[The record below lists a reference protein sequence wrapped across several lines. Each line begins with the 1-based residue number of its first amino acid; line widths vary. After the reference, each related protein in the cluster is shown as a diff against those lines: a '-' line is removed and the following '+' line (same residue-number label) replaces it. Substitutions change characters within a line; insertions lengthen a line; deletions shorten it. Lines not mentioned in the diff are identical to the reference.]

1 MEAQLSVELLAKI
14 ENFKKGFKEAGEAVS
29 SAGKVIDTGVNKISS
44 AVTSKFAGIFST
56 TALVGF
62 GKAVL
67 DVTADFQ
74 KFSAVLG
81 NTLGSSSLAK
91 LKLKEIQDFAA
102 KTPFGVNELTGAF
115 VKLANAGFKPTGD
128 QMTRLG
134 DLASS
139 TGKSF
144 DQLAE
149 AILDAQSGEFERLK
163 EFGIRAKDAG
173 DSVIFTYKGV
183 QTQVEKTSGSI
194 REYITSLGDAQGVSG
209 SMAKISETLGGQISN
224 LGDNWDQMLLSVGRN
239 TSGVFNSAIGVISS
253 AINKITQYNEELEIA
268 SNYKLGSKTL
278 DFFKQLNR
286 AVNPFASKGA
296 TDLELATFS
305 IKDANADVSKFVSES
320 LAAAKSTGDFGKALA
335 DLKKKGDAA
344 LKSPIIKSSEQYR
357 GIKDAYQLGV
367 KALQDA
373 RTNFSN
379 TPLTDAN
386 FGTNTAKGVKSVAD
400 ILKDLNTDLKVVANQ
415 FYGTFGDQ
423 TKDKINAY
431 QKAIDDLI
439 KKGVDPASKAILK
452 LKSAQDSLAGKD
464 AKGGNLL
471 GGVDPLGFNDI
482 ASQTAAKPI
491 LVQPTLKLV
500 PIITGLTELEKK
512 VRDFGENASEV
523 LSKGLGSAFAN
534 IGTSIGNALA
544 GSGSLIENLG
554 ASLLSTLGSVL
565 TQLGEMAISVGV
577 GLIGIKAAL
586 KSLNPAVAIAAGVAL
601 VALGAFAAKKASS
614 IGDRV
619 QGSDTVYTKPTAFA
633 NGGIIYGPTLGLMGE
648 YAGAKSDPEV
658 VAPLSKL
665 KSILGQSEDSTL
677 GTASSM
683 GVNGGNVF
691 NNTTN
696 SYGTNGNN
704 QPNIIV
710 QAPEPIVMS
719 TRFEISGE
727 KLLVI
732 TERAKKRLNRVS

>member
-14 ENFKKGFKEAGEAVS
+14 DNFKKGFKEAGDVVT
-29 SAGKVIDTGVNKISS
+29 SAGKTIDSGVDKISS

-56 TALVGF
+56 AALVGF

-74 KFSAVLG
+74 KFNAVLG
-81 NTLGSSSLAK
+81 NTLGSASLAQ

-102 KTPFGVNELTGAF
+102 KTPFSVNELTGAF
-115 VKLANAGFKPTGD
+115 VKLANAGFKPTGE
-128 QMTRLG
+128 QMTKLG

-163 EFGIRAKDAG
+163 EFGVRAKDAG

-194 REYITSLGDAQGVSG
+194 RDYITSLGDAQGVSG
-209 SMAKISETLGGQISN
+209 SMAKISETLGGQISS
-224 LGDNWDQMLLSVGRN
+224 LGDNWDMMLMSVGKN
-239 TSGVFNSAIGVISS
+239 TSGVFNSSISVISA
-253 AINKITQYNEELEIA
+253 AINKITQYNNELEIA
-268 SNYKLGSKTL
+268 SNYNLGSKTL

-286 AVNPFASKGA
+286 AINPFASKGA
-296 TDLELATFS
+296 TDLEIATFS
-305 IKDANADVSKFVSES
+305 IKDANADVSKFVSAS

-335 DLKKKGDAA
+335 DLKKKGDEA
-344 LKSPIIKSSEQYR
+344 LKSPIIKSAEQYR

-367 KALQDA
+367 KAIQDA
-373 RTNFSN
+373 RTNFSD
-379 TPLTDAN
+379 TPTANGN
-386 FGTNTAKGVKSVAD
+386 FGKTGAGIKTVAD
-400 ILKDLNTDLKVVANQ
+400 ILKELNTDLKVVSNQ
-415 FYGTFGDQ
+415 FSGTFGDV
-423 TKDKINAY
+423 TKDKIQAY
-431 QKAIDDLI
+431 QKAIDDLVKLGI
-439 KKGVDPASKAILK
+439 NPASKAITK
-452 LKSAQDSLAGKD
+452 LKTAQSNLFTKD
-464 AKGGNLL
+464 TL
-471 GGVDPLGFNDI
+471 GDVKAVGFDDI
-482 ASQTAAKPI
+482 ANQTGKKPI
-491 LVQPTLKLV
+491 LVQPVLKLS
-500 PIITGLTELEKK
+500 PIITGLTDLEKK
-512 VRDFGENASEV
+512 VRDFSENASEV
-523 LSKGLGSAFAN
+523 LSKGLGSAFGN

-554 ASLLSTLGSVL
+554 ATLLSTLGSVL

-601 VALGAFAAKKASS
+601 VALGAFAAKRASS
-614 IGDRV
+614 IGDKV
-619 QGSDTVYTKPTAFA
+619 QGSETVYTKPTAFA

-665 KSILGQSEDSTL
+665 KSIMGDAGQ
-677 GTASSM
+677 GSSITN
-683 GVNGGNVF
+683 VNNS
-691 NNTTN
+691 NN
-696 SYGTNGNN
+696 
-704 QPNIIV
+704 
-710 QAPEPIVMS
+710 EPHFIQ
-719 TRFEISGE
+719 RLEINGE

-732 TERAKKRLNRVS
+732 TERAKKRLNRI